1 MSNTTTIIDSQ
12 PQFEQFYSRITE
24 NKDNIN
30 SQIQTLTITNVKVSK
45 DQLEVLR
52 KYLTNLKDLNYS
64 TPTEDDDGEDDD
76 SDEGASCRCCRDDR
90 YE

>member
-1 MSNTTTIIDSQ
+1 MSNTTTIIDNQ
-12 PQFEQFYSRITE
+12 PQFEQFYSQITE
-24 NKDNIN
+24 NKDNSN
-30 SQIQTLTITNVKVSK
+30 SQIETLTITNVKVSN

-64 TPTEDDDGEDDD
+64 TPAEDNDEEDDEE
-76 SDEGASCRCCRDDR
+76 DEGASCRCCRDDR